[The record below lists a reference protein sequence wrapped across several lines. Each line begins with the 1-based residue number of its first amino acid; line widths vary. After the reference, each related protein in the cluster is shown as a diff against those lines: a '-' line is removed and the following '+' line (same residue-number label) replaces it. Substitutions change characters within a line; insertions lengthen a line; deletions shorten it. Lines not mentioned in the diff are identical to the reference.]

1 MMVFPVV
8 LCVMQTPKVY
18 EAEIRWTQYGIPH
31 ITAKDWG
38 SLSYGEGY
46 AFAKD
51 HLGSLADQVI
61 RVRGERARYFGAGLG
76 NRHVSSDI
84 AFRALGFMEQAQALY
99 PKLTPEIRETVDGFT
114 AGYNAYLKAKGP
126 GSVTSWGLGTE
137 WVREISA
144 VDLLAY
150 NLSVIATTP
159 NLAELI
165 ASAAPPKSELEP
177 VAEGLPVPE
186 FPMASNGWALGSE
199 RTEQGKGM
207 LVANPHFPWTGS
219 NRFWEKHLTI
229 PGKLNVYGVSLLGI
243 PGVLIGFNDSVAWT
257 HTVSAGKRFVLY
269 TLDLVPGHP
278 TRYFYD
284 GKEREMTVK
293 QLKIAVRQ
301 ADGSVKQ
308 EEHPVYSSHY
318 GPMVNVAGFEWSA
331 KRAVSVR
338 DANANNTQFYEQWR
352 AMDLAKSLDDLKQ
365 AHARFNSIPWVNTIA
380 TSADGRAWYAD
391 TAATPNLS
399 AAATAA
405 FAKRLESDFL
415 VRLAWQRGVPLL
427 DGSTSANE
435 WLNDPG
441 TRPGVVPYSKMPMLE
456 RRDYVFNANDSY
468 WLSHAKQTITGFSP
482 LQGDENTARSLRTRM
497 NARLLDDTSPQG
509 PAGADGKFSLEEL
522 AAAAVSN
529 RSLSAELLRAAVA
542 ERAKAAGTV
551 AIEGQTVNLAHAA
564 QILAAWDGKY
574 NTESVGPVLW
584 REFITL
590 YAPAD
595 TQKAGSLFATD
606 FDPKQPVTTP
616 TQLATNET
624 ALVNLG
630 KAVLVLKNAGLAL
643 DTPLGKVQYASAK
656 PGRIPVHGGDGLY
669 EGLTNVVGF
678 GTNRSTLE
686 PFASPARVVGSR
698 ALTKDG
704 YPVNQGSSF
713 LMALEY
719 TNQGPRAKAI
729 LTYAQ
734 SGDTRSPQF
743 TDQTQLFGAKQ
754 WRRVRFTEKDIKADP
769 SLITL
774 KLNSKRP

>member
-8 LCVMQTPKVY
+8 LCVMQAPKAY

-61 RVRGERARYFGAGLG
+61 RVRGERARYFGPGPG
-76 NRHVSSDI
+76 NRHLSSDI

-99 PKLTPEIRETVDGFT
+99 PTLAPEIRETVDGFT
-114 AGYNAYLKAKGP
+114 AGYNTYLKEKGP
-126 GSVTSWGLGTE
+126 GSVASWGLGTE
-137 WVREISA
+137 WVRAITPVEL
-144 VDLLAY
+144 VAY

-159 NLAELI
+159 NLADLI
-165 ASAAPPKSELEP
+165 ASAAPPKSESEP

-229 PGKLNVYGVSLLGI
+229 PSKLNVYGVSLLGI
-243 PGVLIGFNDSVAWT
+243 PGVLIGFNDAVAWT
-257 HTVSAGKRFVLY
+257 HTVSAGKRFVFY

-284 GKEREMTVK
+284 GKEREMGVK
-293 QLKIAVRQ
+293 KLLIEVRQ
-301 ADGSVKQ
+301 PDGTIKQ
-308 EEHPVYSSHY
+308 EEHLAYSSHY
-318 GPMVNVAGFEWSA
+318 GPMVNVAGFEWST

-352 AMDLAKSLDDLKQ
+352 AMDQAKNLDDLKQ

-380 TSADGRAWYAD
+380 TSAEGRAWYAD

-405 FAKRLESDFL
+405 FAKKLKSDFL
-415 VRLAWQRGVPLL
+415 AGMAWQRGVPLL
-427 DGSTSANE
+427 DGSTSVNE
-435 WLNDPG
+435 WQNDPS
-441 TRPGVVPYSKMPMLE
+441 TRPGVVPYAKMPMLE

-468 WLSHAKQTITGFSP
+468 WLSNAQQPLTGFSP
-482 LQGDENTARSLRTRM
+482 LQGDEGTARSLRTRM
-497 NARLLDDTSPQG
+497 NALILEDTSPTG
-509 PAGADGKFSLEEL
+509 PAGADGKFSLDEL
-522 AAAAVSN
+522 AAAAVNN
-529 RSLSAELLRAAVA
+529 RSLSAELLRESVAA
-542 ERAKAAGTV
+542 RAKAAGSV
-551 AIEGQTVNLAHAA
+551 EIEGTKVDLTRAA
-564 QILAAWDGKY
+564 QVLAAWDGKY

-595 TQKAGSLFATD
+595 TQKASNLFATD
-606 FDPKQPVTTP
+606 FDPKRPVTTP
-616 TQLATNET
+616 AQLAPSDT

-630 KAVLVLKNAGLAL
+630 KAVLLLQSAGVAL
-643 DTPLGKVQYASAK
+643 DTPLGKMQYASAK
-656 PGRIPVHGGDGLY
+656 SGRIPVHGGDGFF

-678 GTNRSTLE
+678 GGNRTTLE
-686 PFASPARVVGSR
+686 PFSSPAKVAGSR
-698 ALTKDG
+698 ALTKEG

-713 LMALEY
+713 MMALEY
-719 TNQGPRAKAI
+719 TPQGPRAKAI
-729 LTYAQ
+729 LTYSQ

-743 TDQTQLFGAKQ
+743 TDQTELFGAKQ
-754 WRRVRFTEKDIKADP
+754 WRTVRFTEREIKSDP
-769 SLITL
+769 SLVTL
-774 KLNSKRP
+774 KLKSKRP